1 MDLSPLNSASSA
13 PLTASAPA
21 RQAQAA
27 APGVAAGSSEAA
39 AASTA
44 SARTVLADST
54 RTQTVQRN
62 ERPAEQNADQ
72 NTLDN
77 ANAGI
82 LFEYRDGTRVMK
94 VNDSKGVLIYQVPPK
109 GELQL
114 VLEQERQA
122 RMLETQA

>member
-1 MDLSPLNSASSA
+1 MDLLPISSSSA
-13 PLTASAPA
+13 PLPSSTPV

-27 APGVAAGSSEAA
+27 APVAVGSNDAVAANA
-39 AASTA
+39 A
-44 SARTVLADST
+44 SARNVLADNT

-62 ERPAEQNADQ
+62 EQPAAQNPDQ
-72 NTLDN
+72 PPLAN

-82 LFEYRDGTRVMK
+82 LFEYKEGTRVMK

-114 VLEQERQA
+114 VLEQERQV